1 MKEMQVNNDDCDGG
15 GDDEEEEETKG
26 YTYDM
31 HTHIS
36 MCAFINIQIHMHTRK
51 HRCRQ
56 TEVT

>member
-31 HTHIS
+31 HTH
-36 MCAFINIQIHMHTRK
+36 T
-51 HRCRQ
+51 
-56 TEVT
+56 